1 MYVPFDETDAEAIA
15 VNQLESGLNGNEE
28 MSKLIKL
35 SKPSLARKK
44 KALNNEN
51 EKTREKMLAIRNK
64 MNEAKKLKSSQR
76 KSSASQREPAPP
88 LNEEVTAAAAKQEP
102 GGKPAIAKT
111 SSSNLG
117 GLKMKRYQ
125 IIGEPSLVSTEAI
138 AKSEST
144 KSNAQEHSNSSAK
157 SRTHTSEFLTRT
169 VGGFEIFFYKNLKS
183 SILTYSDQKLK
194 LFKIKHF

>member
-15 VNQLESGLNGNEE
+15 VNQLESGLNGSEE

-64 MNEAKKLKSSQR
+64 MSEAKKLKGSQR
-76 KSSASQREPAPP
+76 KASAGQREPGP
-88 LNEEVTAAAAKQEP
+88 LNEDAAAIAKQEP

-111 SSSNLG
+111 SSSNLN

-125 IIGEPSLVSTEAI
+125 IIGEPVSTEAI
-138 AKSEST
+138 AKAETT

-157 SRTHTSEFLTRT
+157 SRTHTSGFFFFLICYR
-169 VGGFEIFFYKNLKS
+169 F
-183 SILTYSDQKLK
+183 
-194 LFKIKHF
+194 LFSKFS